1 MKTVIIKLKEDE
13 IIYSQKVPVNCI
25 ININSSFVDIS
36 NHLHKDDLGALVQFE
51 HNKTI
56 SILNLT
62 DVTPYILLFF
72 DNELCFNGASYSLN
86 KERASYM
93 LQTEYKT
100 ILFIKYPNNLRLN
113 NIENL
118 SYE

>member
-72 DNELCFNGASYSLN
+72 DNELCFKGASYSLN

-113 NIENL
+113 NIEKL